1 MRTRMLQPALVPRGG
16 SVRLAGELD
25 THGCPSTHRHEAQH
39 QSGQVGFPSMLLR
52 RIKPINK
59 GGSIIS

>member
-1 MRTRMLQPALVPRGG
+1 MLQPAPLPRGG

-25 THGCPSTHRHEAQH
+25 THGCPGTHGHEPQH
-39 QSGQVGFPSMLLR
+39 QSCQVGFPSMLLH

-59 GGSIIS
+59 GDP